1 MRKSYLVTTT
11 LLFISIS
18 AFAQDRTYVAPDVN
32 IISVTPVQGS
42 GLDIDRVPGKIQTIN
57 RDQLGKKK
65 NLSITETLNRETTGI
80 SLFNL
85 NSSPMQN
92 DINFR
97 GYVGGPLLG
106 TAQSIDVYQN
116 GMRIN
121 ESFGEVVQ

>member
-1 MRKSYLVTTT
+1 MCNKSMKKFSLHIFILAFTFG
-11 LLFISIS
+11 FISKNIL
-18 AFAQDRTYVAPDVN
+18 AQDRTYVAPDVN

-106 TAQSIDVYQN
+106 TAQSIAFIKMV
-116 GMRIN
+116 
-121 ESFGEVVQ
+121 